1 MHLIVKQIIGSVVK
15 IVPGNEIFL
24 QFCLTSKLLSIYVPI
39 LPDSALC
46 LIHSYEIL
54 SLEKS
59 KTNMYKDDMIFLFFL
74 FKFVRS
80 SSWTKSQRT
89 RTVLP
94 HIRTKN
100 KEGARALADFLW
112 GATPSVTQTRS

>member
-1 MHLIVKQIIGSVVK
+1 
-15 IVPGNEIFL
+15 
-24 QFCLTSKLLSIYVPI
+24 
-39 LPDSALC
+39 
-46 LIHSYEIL
+46 
-54 SLEKS
+54 
-59 KTNMYKDDMIFLFFL
+59 MIFLVFS

-80 SSWTKSQRT
+80 SSWTKFQRT

-100 KEGARALADFLW
+100 KQGARALADFLW